1 MTDYSI
7 PVLVNGYACHNCT
20 DVDYAKKHIDPQ
32 HPKDGPFGVDKT
44 PDRKAQDPNGS
55 SATTAPDWSPAVVFG
70 GRLAGV
76 SPPDNDPQRTRS
88 RPASSVDIRV

>member
-20 DVDYAKKHIDPQ
+20 DVGYAKKHIDPQ

-44 PDRKAQDPNGS
+44 PDTKKPDS
-55 SATTAPDWSPAVVFG
+55 ITAPDQSPAVVFG
-70 GRLAGV
+70 GRLAGT
-76 SPPDNDPQRTRS
+76 STPDNDPQGPPPG
-88 RPASSVDIRV
+88 PAAQLVDLRV